1 MKKYSRYQ
9 DYVIRD
15 GEFVGDFESMY
26 QDHEDPWHQSAPVY
40 TPEKLHLLATIKR
53 LSIKQEV
60 RIIDIGCG
68 LGAFTV
74 EMFSL
79 GLPTL
84 GIDLSPTAISKA
96 SNINPGP
103 KYAVGDLKSYELFES
118 FRPTLFVMVETAWYV
133 LDQLRSFRDYLLSAH
148 PNAHLLLSLNFL
160 PTSVQEY
167 GRDYFTTPAEMR
179 DYFELHYVEFG
190 DIRLEAGNT
199 KTFFLA
205 DVGKQA
211 KSKIE

>member
-15 GEFVGDFESMY
+15 GEFVGDFELMY
-26 QDHEDPWHQSAPVY
+26 QDHEDPWRQSTTVY
-40 TPEKLHLLATIKR
+40 TAEKLHLLAAIKR
-53 LSIKQEV
+53 LSITQEV

-68 LGAFTV
+68 LGAFTA

-79 GLPTL
+79 GLPTV

-103 KYAVGDLKSYELFES
+103 KYVVGDLKSYELFES

-148 PNAHLLLSLNFL
+148 PNAHLLMALNFL
-160 PTSVQEY
+160 PPSIQEY
-167 GRDYFTTPAEMR
+167 GRDYFTTPTEMR
-179 DYFELHYVEFG
+179 DYLGLHYVEFG
-190 DIRLEAGNT
+190 DIILEAGNT
-199 KTFFLA
+199 KTYFLA
-205 DVGKQA
+205 DVGKQER
-211 KSKIE
+211 SKIE